1 MFAQTTHKEGFHE
14 NRYSQW
20 QLESSWFTIFCA
32 FGKIR
37 RSQTFS
43 PALISVLLYEAGS
56 CSSLPKG
63 PGSPLSLVFSLYI
76 EYFCWNFPHYICG
89 VLVCLFLFPP
99 LDCELLKCKNHICH
113 FYLQILFG
121 FLGQTWPPVKHCS

>member
-1 MFAQTTHKEGFHE
+1 MFAQTICKEGLHE

-20 QLESSWFTIFCA
+20 QLESSWFIKCCA
-32 FGKIR
+32 FGKI

-43 PALISVLLYEAGS
+43 PALISALPYEAGS

-63 PGSPLSLVFSLYI
+63 PDSPLSLVFSLYI

-89 VLVCLFLFPP
+89 VFGLFVSVSPIGL
-99 LDCELLKCKNHICH
+99 
-113 FYLQILFG
+113 
-121 FLGQTWPPVKHCS
+121 